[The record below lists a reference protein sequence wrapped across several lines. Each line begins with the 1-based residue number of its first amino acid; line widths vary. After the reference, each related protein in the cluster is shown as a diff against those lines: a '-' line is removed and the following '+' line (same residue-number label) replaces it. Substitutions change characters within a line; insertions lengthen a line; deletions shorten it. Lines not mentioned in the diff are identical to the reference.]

1 MARICIYGVGAI
13 GGLVAA
19 RLALAGEQVTGI
31 ARGAQL
37 DAIRKNGLTLV
48 AGGERSTA
56 RFSCFE
62 SPAEAGIQD
71 FVLLTLKSHALPG
84 IVRSIGPLLGP
95 GTTVVTACNG
105 LPWWYFY
112 GASTDGRDETL
123 ESVDP
128 GGHLWRTI
136 GPERALGCVVYPAAR
151 VVEPGIVE
159 HVFGDRFSLGE
170 PIGDPIG
177 DPSDDPSGAAGV
189 GPVRESGVNAD
200 PRIIE
205 LAKILAGAGFDAPLA
220 EDIRAEIWIK
230 LVANAAYNPVSILTG
245 GVLAQMLDD
254 PEVSGLLQA
263 MMNESVAVAAALG
276 VTLPLTPAQLLD
288 ATRPFGAHRT
298 SMLQDLDAG
307 RSVELDPIVFAVTE
321 LARRYGLETPLLD
334 TIAALAAQRA
344 RLIGCY

>member
-1 MARICIYGVGAI
+1 LARICIYGVGAI
-13 GGLVAA
+13 GGLLAA

-37 DAIRKNGLTLV
+37 DAIREQGLTLV
-48 AGGERSTA
+48 ADGERRTA
-56 RFSCFE
+56 RFSCVD

-84 IVRSIGPLLGP
+84 IVQSIGPLLGP
-95 GTTVVTACNG
+95 DTTVVTACNG

-128 GGHLWRTI
+128 GGRLWCTI

-151 VVEPGIVE
+151 VIEPGVVA

-170 PIGDPIG
+170 PVVD
-177 DPSDDPSGAAGV
+177 AV
-189 GPVRESGVNAD
+189 GPRS
-200 PRIIE
+200 IE
-205 LAKILAGAGFDAPLA
+205 LANILAGAGFDAPLA
-220 EDIRAEIWIK
+220 GDIRAEIWLK

-245 GVLAQMLDD
+245 GTIGKMLDD
-254 PEVSGLLQA
+254 PAVSGLLQA
-263 MMNESVAVAAALG
+263 MMNESVTVAAALG
-276 VTLPLTPAQLLD
+276 VTLPLEPAQLLA

-307 RSVELDPIVFAVTE
+307 RSVELDPIVFAITE
-321 LARRYGLETPLLD
+321 LARRYGLATPLLD
-334 TIAALAAQRA
+334 SIAALAAQRA
-344 RLIGCY
+344 RLVGCY